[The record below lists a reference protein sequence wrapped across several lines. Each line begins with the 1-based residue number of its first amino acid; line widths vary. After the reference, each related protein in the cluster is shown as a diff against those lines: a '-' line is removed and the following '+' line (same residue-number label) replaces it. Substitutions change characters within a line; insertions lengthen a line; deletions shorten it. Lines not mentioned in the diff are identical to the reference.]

1 MMATVTID
9 GAQFNYRFDGSKEA
23 RVLVLSNSLGTN
35 YEMWAPQMD
44 AYASCFRVLRYDSR
58 GHGQSAV
65 TAGPYTIE
73 RLGRDVVAL
82 LDALDID
89 QAHFCG
95 LSKGGMVGMW
105 LGVNAPRRIDR
116 LVLCNT
122 AAKIGTA
129 ELWNARI
136 DAVRRGG
143 MAAVADVV
151 LERWF
156 TEGFRAREPM
166 AVARVRQM
174 LLDTP
179 PEGYVACCA
188 AVRDMDQRA
197 AIAQVSRP
205 TLVVAGT
212 HDGATPPA
220 ETRRV
225 ADAVPGAR
233 YVELDASH
241 LSNVEQ
247 ASRFTEA
254 VLGFLTNQET

>member
-1 MMATVTID
+1 MARVDIQ
-9 GAQFNYRFDGSKEA
+9 GAQFNYRFDGPEDA
-23 RVLVLSNSLGTN
+23 PMLVLSNSLGTN
-35 YEMWAPQMD
+35 YDMWAPQM
-44 AYASCFRVLRYDSR
+44 AAFSGRFRVLRYDSR

-65 TAGPYTIE
+65 TPGPYTIE
-73 RLGRDVVAL
+73 QLGRDVVAL
-82 LDALDID
+82 LDALDIER
-89 QAHFCG
+89 AHFCG

-129 ELWNARI
+129 EIWNTRI
-136 DAVRRGG
+136 DAVRSGG
-143 MAAVADVV
+143 MAAVADTVV
-151 LERWF
+151 ERWF
-156 TEGFRAREPM
+156 TESFRVREAA

-179 PEGYVACCA
+179 PDGYAACCA

-197 AIAQVSRP
+197 AIVHISRP

-212 HDGATPPA
+212 HDGVTPPA
-220 ETRRV
+220 DTRHI
-225 ADAVPGAR
+225 AEAVPGAR

-254 VLGFLTNQET
+254 VLGFLDNQGI

>member
-1 MMATVTID
+1 M
-9 GAQFNYRFDGSKEA
+9 S
-23 RVLVLSNSLGTN
+23 S
-35 YEMWAPQMD
+35 
-44 AYASCFRVLRYDSR
+44 
-58 GHGQSAV
+58 
-65 TAGPYTIE
+65 
-73 RLGRDVVAL
+73 AL

-166 AVARVRQM
+166 AVAPRQADAARYPTGGLRG
-174 LLDTP
+174 LLRSGATTWTSARP
-179 PEGYVACCA
+179 S
-188 AVRDMDQRA
+188 RRFR
-197 AIAQVSRP
+197 RP
-205 TLVVAGT
+205 TLVVAG
-212 HDGATPPA
+212 HP
-220 ETRRV
+220 
-225 ADAVPGAR
+225 
-233 YVELDASH
+233 
-241 LSNVEQ
+241 
-247 ASRFTEA
+247 
-254 VLGFLTNQET
+254 

>member
-1 MMATVTID
+1 MMAKATID
-9 GAQFNYRFDGSKEA
+9 GAQFNYRFDGPQEA
-23 RVLVLSNSLGTN
+23 PVLVLSNSLGTN
-35 YEMWAPQMD
+35 YDMWLPQMD
-44 AYASCFRVLRYDSR
+44 AYASRYRVLRYDSR

-65 TAGPYTIE
+65 TPGPYTIE
-73 RLGRDVVAL
+73 QLGRDVIAL
-82 LDALDID
+82 LDALDIER
-89 QAHFCG
+89 AHFCG

-105 LGVNAPRRIDR
+105 LGVNAPRRINR

-129 ELWNARI
+129 EIWNARI

-143 MAAVADVV
+143 MAAVADTVV
-151 LERWF
+151 ERWF
-156 TEGFRAREPM
+156 TEGFRTRDPA

-179 PEGYVACCA
+179 PDGYAACCA

-197 AIAQVSRP
+197 TIAHISHP
-205 TLVVAGT
+205 TLVIAGA
-212 HDGATPPA
+212 HDGVTSPA
-220 ETRRV
+220 DTRPI
-225 ADAVPGAR
+225 AEAVPGAR

-254 VLGFLTNQET
+254 VLGFLDDQGI

>member
-1 MMATVTID
+1 MARVDIQ
-9 GAQFNYRFDGSKEA
+9 GAQFNYRFEGPEDA
-23 RVLVLSNSLGTN
+23 PMLVLSNSLGTS
-35 YEMWAPQMD
+35 YDMWAPQM
-44 AYASCFRVLRYDSR
+44 AAFSSRFRVLRYDSR

-65 TAGPYTIE
+65 TPGPYTIE
-73 RLGRDVVAL
+73 QLGRDVVAL
-82 LDALDID
+82 LDALDIER
-89 QAHFCG
+89 AHFCG

-136 DAVRRGG
+136 DAVRSGG
-143 MAAVADVV
+143 MAAVADAVV
-151 LERWF
+151 ERWF
-156 TEGFRAREPM
+156 TEGFRTRDPA
-166 AVARVRQM
+166 AVDRVRQM

-179 PEGYVACCA
+179 PEGYAASCA

-197 AIAQVSRP
+197 SIANISRP

-212 HDGATPPA
+212 HDGATPA
-220 ETRRV
+220 VETRQI
-225 ADAVPGAR
+225 AESVPRAR

-247 ASRFTEA
+247 ASRFSEA
-254 VLGFLTNQET
+254 VLGFLIEQGI